1 MNIDSVKTLFA
12 AVTVVRT
19 KKGAGHVIVT
29 SSDELRSVS
38 LYRCDKA
45 STCGQC
51 VGLQD
56 PYCAWDVREDKC
68 VGAQSWAKGSQG
80 AFLQS
85 VPTGRHDQ
93 CPGGE
98 APLAP
103 EAAMDHTRMLGTVIN
118 QVTGGPATKQQTE
131 ARGQGASSQSSGSG
145 TSLVD
150 SENPAIEASVVLFS
164 LETLIITVSAGAVAA
179 LVVGFVTG
187 ITLIFLK
194 DISCNI
200 SLSCF
205 VQSPCLLISCEVVY

>member
-1 MNIDSVKTLFA
+1 M
-12 AVTVVRT
+12 
-19 KKGAGHVIVT
+19 IVT
-29 SSDELRSVS
+29 SSEELRSVS

-45 STCGQC
+45 VTCGQC

-56 PYCAWDVREDKC
+56 PYCAWDTREDKC
-68 VGAQSWAKGSQG
+68 AGAQSWAKGSQG

-85 VPTGRHDQ
+85 VPTGRHAQ

-103 EAAMDHTRMLGTVIN
+103 APAMDHTRMLGTVIN
-118 QVTGGPATKQQTE
+118 QVTGGPSTKEQSE
-131 ARGQGASSQSSGSG
+131 ARGQGGSGQRPGPG

-150 SENPAIEASVVLFS
+150 SENPTIEASVVLFS

-187 ITLIFLK
+187 K
-194 DISCNI
+194 NNC
-200 SLSCF
+200 
-205 VQSPCLLISCEVVY
+205 